1 MKKTN
6 TWETYDSK
14 KLKKLEKICEEYRA
28 FLDASKTERECVDFI
43 VNACEEAGYREMESI
58 IKSGEKLSVGDKVYR
73 VWMNKTIVLFQ
84 VGEEGLE
91 NGMNILGAHIDSPRM
106 DVKQNPLYEDGGFA
120 YLDTHYYGGVKKYQ
134 WVTLP
139 LAIHGVVA
147 KRILYFV

>member
-84 VGEEGLE
+84 VGEEGKHRTI
-91 NGMNILGAHIDSPRM
+91 G
-106 DVKQNPLYEDGGFA
+106 Q
-120 YLDTHYYGGVKKYQ
+120 
-134 WVTLP
+134 
-139 LAIHGVVA
+139 
-147 KRILYFV
+147 